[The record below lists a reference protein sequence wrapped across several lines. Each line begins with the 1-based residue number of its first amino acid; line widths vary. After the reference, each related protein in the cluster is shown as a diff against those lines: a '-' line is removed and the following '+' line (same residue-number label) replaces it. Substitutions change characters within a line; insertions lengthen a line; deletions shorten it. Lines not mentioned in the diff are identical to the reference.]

1 MNKKRILT
9 VAGCAALIALTV
21 WLNGTLSAKRPKAA
35 DAAAETPAL
44 EAGEAQQAQA
54 GAQGE
59 EDYFAVF
66 RQERD
71 SVREQEMAYL
81 DGIVTAE
88 DTDKAALEQAQAQRL
103 QLIDSME
110 KEVTVEGLIRAKG
123 FSKAAVT
130 VHEGAVSVVVDKET
144 LTDAE
149 VAQILEIVR
158 RETGES
164 AQNIKVMPYG
174 G

>member
-1 MNKKRILT
+1 MNRKRILT
-9 VAGCAALIALTV
+9 VAGCVMLICLTV
-21 WLNGTLSAKRPKAA
+21 WLNAALSGSKKEREASAPAPSQ
-35 DAAAETPAL
+35 TPEVQPEL
-44 EAGEAQQAQA
+44 A
-54 GAQGE
+54 GAE

-71 SVREQEMAYL
+71 SVREKEMEYL

-88 DTDKAALEQAQAQRL
+88 GTDKETLAQAQSQRL
-103 QLIDSME
+103 ALIDSME

-123 FSKAAVT
+123 FSEAAVT
-130 VHEGAVSVVVDKET
+130 VHNGSVSVVVDREA

-149 VAQILEIVR
+149 VAQILDIVR

-164 AQNIKVMPYG
+164 AENIKVMPLS
-174 G
+174 

>member
-21 WLNGTLSAKRPKAA
+21 WLNGTLSAKRPEVAE
-35 DAAAETPAL
+35 AAETPAL
-44 EAGEAQQAQA
+44 ETGEAQQAQA

-88 DTDKAALEQAQAQRL
+88 ETDQAALEQAQAQRL
-103 QLIDSME
+103 RLIDSME